1 MSRSLRILVVDDNVG
16 ILESMTLSLR
26 FLGHQ
31 VASAADG
38 ATALHQLQEDLPD
51 VVFLD
56 LSMPGMSG
64 LDVVTQARSLP
75 RQRDVTFIALSGRA
89 AESDREVALATGFDL
104 HVVKP
109 LDLEQLKHVLDQVG
123 DDPRAD

>member
-1 MSRSLRILVVDDNVG
+1 
-16 ILESMTLSLR
+16 MTLSLR

-123 DDPRAD
+123 DDLRAD